1 MSMVLYIDE
10 TENDNYFIVTGLL
23 VNSKQ
28 NVDMT
33 YKRFK
38 KKVNAMNLSPKRK
51 ERIFNEFKS
60 VILDREFQRIKR
72 SMLIE
77 IMKLENQ
84 IIYSCYLKKDG
95 VFNQDRKETQYIKL
109 LNAIVASISD
119 DIDII
124 FDAFNKQDF
133 ETKIIE
139 SIKINKNVISIQPR
153 DSFDEAGIQFVDNLC
168 SAIRHSLSD
177 DKNEFYLLIKEN
189 VIRV

>member
-1 MSMVLYIDE
+1 MVLYIDE

-95 VFNQDRKETQYIKL
+95 VFNQDRKETEYIRL

-189 VIRV
+189 VIQV